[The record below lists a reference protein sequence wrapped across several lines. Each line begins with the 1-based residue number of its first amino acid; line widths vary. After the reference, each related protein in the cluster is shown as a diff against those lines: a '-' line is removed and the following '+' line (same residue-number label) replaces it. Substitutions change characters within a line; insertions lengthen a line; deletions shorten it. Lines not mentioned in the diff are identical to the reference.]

1 MQDYQKQNYN
11 NLQKEISNFRA
22 KFSFDDAI
30 NCWHK
35 PRDFKLQTAGKLITL
50 PPQEGTIVGSS
61 CWFHEFAPLQDTKK
75 ILLANGFYRRYFNF
89 DLDWQQSEFYKN
101 LFDDFFA
108 QYIINGENNYG
119 YYIFGEVGVG
129 KTTLLTAIA
138 RILTT
143 FLHSK
148 LRYITMTR
156 LVKIITSIDADDKQK
171 ISDLE
176 NSDILFIDDLAH
188 EKYTTDNQ
196 EAVVRDFFAYR
207 YGNELV
213 NIVAGNIDIRSKA
226 KTNSFNRQMADYIND
241 SKYYKIIE
249 MTGKSK
255 RI

>member
-1 MQDYQKQNYN
+1 
-11 NLQKEISNFRA
+11 LRS
-22 KFSFDDAI
+22 
-30 NCWHK
+30 
-35 PRDFKLQTAGKLITL
+35 
-50 PPQEGTIVGSS
+50 
-61 CWFHEFAPLQDTKK
+61 
-75 ILLANGFYRRYFNF
+75 GFYKRYFNF
-89 DLDWQQSEFYKN
+89 QMNWQQSKLYN
-101 LFDDFFA
+101 DVFDDFFT
-108 QYIINGENNYG
+108 QFVINGNSGYG
-119 YYIFGEVGVG
+119 YYFHGNIGVG

-138 RILTT
+138 RILAT

-156 LVKIITSIDADDKQK
+156 LVKIITSIDANDKQK

-176 NSDILFIDDLAH
+176 NCDILFIDDLAH

-196 EAVVRDFFAYR
+196 EATVRDFFAYR

-249 MTGKSK
+249 MTGKSR